1 LACLKLTDHFG
12 ALLSGHAPIHALDF
26 NLSVV
31 FRHVWGIEMGVHLH
45 LLTLLHTHTC
55 IPSCFRKLQMKPD
68 GLIYC
73 QLAPTL

>member
-45 LLTLLHTHTC
+45 LLTLLHTHTHAY
-55 IPSCFRKLQMKPD
+55 PPAFASCKWNQMD
-68 GLIYC
+68 SFI
-73 QLAPTL
+73 AN